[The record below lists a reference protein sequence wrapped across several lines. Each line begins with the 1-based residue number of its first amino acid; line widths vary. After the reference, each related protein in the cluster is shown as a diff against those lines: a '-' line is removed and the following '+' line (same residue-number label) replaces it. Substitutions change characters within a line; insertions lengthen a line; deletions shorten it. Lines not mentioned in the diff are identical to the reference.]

1 MWTTPSGD
9 STSARTSASV
19 IAATRARSNVE
30 AVERGVVVRALVP
43 DHAPREPTLLR
54 AQRELLEER
63 LGFGR
68 IVASKIEAPNMFV
81 NLV

>member
-1 MWTTPSGD
+1 VD
-9 STSARTSASV
+9 HAERRLDQ
-19 IAATRARSNVE
+19 RAHVGLRHRSDACQVE